1 MLTELHIR
9 QFALVDEI
17 RLELKRGMTVF
28 TGETG
33 AGKSI
38 LVDAMGAVFGARA
51 SADWVRHG
59 AKQAELSACIET
71 DDARV
76 LAVLEEQ
83 GIEDEGVLMLRR
95 VINSDG
101 RSRAWLNGVAVPL
114 KVLQGI
120 GIICLDL
127 HGQHEHQALMDK
139 QYQQQLI
146 DQQVD
151 AAVRQAVQHAYR
163 ELQAAQR
170 ALREGAQQLQQS
182 REREAWLRQ
191 QLQATEQ
198 LELHPG
204 VLAELEREVAA
215 GSHIA
220 NIQQAAAVA
229 LDCVDDAEPS
239 ARALLAQASHA
250 VAAMADVHPALQAA
264 AEILQQAD
272 VLLSEV
278 LPHLR
283 QAESLELDANWQAAQ
298 EARLN
303 QLQALLH
310 QHRCDEAELI
320 ALQQDWQQQLDALE
334 TAAWDEE
341 QRLNT
346 LKQAQDCYSQ
356 AAQNLHQARVAA
368 AEQLA
373 AALRPWL
380 DRLALKDMQIRIDVQ
395 AKQAPEAWQ
404 AHGWDT
410 VVFMLS
416 SNIGEPF
423 KALQQVAS
431 GGELSRLV
439 LSLKACGATT
449 NSPAIAVFDEVD
461 VGIGGETAWSI
472 GELLAAMGRERQVL
486 VVSHL
491 AQVAAV
497 ADHHICISK
506 VSDNERTR
514 TMLTA
519 LDHSARQQEL
529 ARMLGD
535 ASAQG
540 VQQAQALQQ
549 RAYTMMKQH

>member
-17 RLELKRGMTVF
+17 RLNLNSGMTVF

-59 AKQAELSACIET
+59 AKQADLSACIET

-76 LAVLEEQ
+76 FDLLEEQ
-83 GIEDEGVLMLRR
+83 GIEAEGVLLLRR
-95 VINSDG
+95 VINTDG

-114 KVLQGI
+114 KVLQRI

-139 QYQQQLI
+139 RYQQQLV

-151 AAVRQAVQHAYR
+151 AAILQAVSLAYGDFVG
-163 ELQAAQR
+163 AKR
-170 ALREGAQQLQQS
+170 ALAEGAQQLQQS

-191 QLQATEQ
+191 QLEATAQ
-198 LELHPG
+198 LALQPG
-204 VLAELEREVAA
+204 LLAELECEVAA
-215 GSHIA
+215 GSHIVQ
-220 NIQQAAAVA
+220 IQQAAAEA
-229 LDCVDDAEPS
+229 LDCIDDAEPS
-239 ARALLAQASHA
+239 ARALLAQATHA
-250 VAAMADVHPALQAA
+250 VAAMADVHPALKEA

-283 QAESLELDANWQAAQ
+283 QAESLELDASWQAAQ
-298 EARLN
+298 ESRLN

-310 QHRCDEAELI
+310 QHRCDEAEL
-320 ALQQDWQQQLDALE
+320 LVRQQDWQQQLDALE

-341 QRLNT
+341 QRLHTFN
-346 LKQAQDCYSQ
+346 QAQTCYSQ
-356 AAQNLHQARVAA
+356 AAQTLHEARLEAA
-368 AEQLA
+368 KQLA

-380 DRLALKDMQIRIDVQ
+380 DRLALVDMQVRIDVQ
-395 AKQAPEAWQ
+395 PQQALEGWQ

-423 KALQQVAS
+423 KALQHVAS

-449 NSPAIAVFDEVD
+449 NTPAIAVFDEVD

-491 AQVAAV
+491 PQVAAV

-506 VSDNERTR
+506 ASDQERTR
-514 TMLTA
+514 TTLTP
-519 LDHSARQQEL
+519 LDHGARQQEL

-535 ASAQG
+535 ASEQG
-540 VQQAQALQQ
+540 VQQAQSLQQ
-549 RAYTMMKQH
+549 RAYAIMKQR